1 MSFTN
6 VSSTHTATGATPP
19 RLAIQHT
26 HLPTA
31 LQGLLEPDAGKA
43 RPSGSKG
50 APAQQCA
57 GATRQSE
64 GIFAELKTV
73 QCGSRAVMQS
83 NTPDGIRQQIW
94 AHLTV
99 HHLTRSLIQHAATGN
114 DRLLDPRRISFRRAQ
129 HLVRRSMPTS
139 LVPAQQHRATEDA
152 AARLAAKP
160 NPGRRPRSYPRAIKR
175 RTTPYPTKTTNMRGT
190 RHDRNNA
197 PTIRHRPP

>member
-1 MSFTN
+1 VPSAVMVRVIEYTLDGGDE
-6 VSSTHTATGATPP
+6 VY
-19 RLAIQHT
+19 RLAT
-26 HLPTA
+26 S
-31 LQGLLEPDAGKA
+31 LLDPET
-43 RPSGSKG
+43 
-50 APAQQCA
+50 APAAELA
-57 GATRQSE
+57 GLYHERWESE

-99 HHLTRSLIQHAATGN
+99 HHLTRNLIQHAATGDN
-114 DRLLDPRRISFRRAQ
+114 RSLDPRRISFRRAQ

-139 LVPAQQHRATEDA
+139 LPPTQRHRATEDA

-175 RTTPYPTKTTNMRGT
+175 RITPYPTKTSKMHGT

-197 PTIRHRPP
+197 PAIRYRPP